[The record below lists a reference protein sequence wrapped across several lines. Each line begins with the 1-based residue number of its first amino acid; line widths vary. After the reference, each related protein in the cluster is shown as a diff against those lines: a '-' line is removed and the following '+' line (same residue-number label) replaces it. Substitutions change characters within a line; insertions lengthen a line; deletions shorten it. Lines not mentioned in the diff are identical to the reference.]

1 MKLSDI
7 PNDTL
12 VIKDGYAM
20 PIEFLSDNWEI
31 MTREE
36 KQGWHTTTCERSII
50 EADDVID
57 YITEKMANDGYED
70 MDTMLID
77 ALPPDATEKLQAV
90 LDYLFDNDAADVYY
104 PAELIEVDDYN
115 R

>member
-7 PNDTL
+7 PNETYVIKNGDTL
-12 VIKDGYAM
+12 
-20 PIEFLSDNWEI
+20 PIEDLRAQWDELI
-31 MTREE
+31 IEE

-104 PAELIEVDDYN
+104 PAELIEVDDDN